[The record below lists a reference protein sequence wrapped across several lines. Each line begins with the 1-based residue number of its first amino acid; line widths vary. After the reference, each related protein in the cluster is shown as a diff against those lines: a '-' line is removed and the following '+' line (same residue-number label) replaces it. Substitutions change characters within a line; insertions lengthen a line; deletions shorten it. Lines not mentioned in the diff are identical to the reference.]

1 MQARPHTYFPVLF
14 KSPDRFCFIDA
25 VARPER
31 LELPTLWFE
40 ARRSIQL
47 SYGRAANTSLST
59 VYGTFFDFNLEFWLI
74 PSTRENSPAR

>member
-1 MQARPHTYFPVLF
+1 M
-14 KSPDRFCFIDA
+14 KEKEK

-59 VYGTFFDFNLEFWLI
+59 VYGKFFFDFNLEFWLI
-74 PSTRENSPAR
+74 PGTCENSLVRYLSHTKQFK